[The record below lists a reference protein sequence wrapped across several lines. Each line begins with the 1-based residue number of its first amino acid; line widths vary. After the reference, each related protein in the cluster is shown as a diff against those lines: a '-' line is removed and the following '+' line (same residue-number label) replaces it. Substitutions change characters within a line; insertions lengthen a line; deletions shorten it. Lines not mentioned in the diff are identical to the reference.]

1 MGKIISIVG
10 LALIVAAG
18 LLASVATTQEDI
30 IKANKELCAKYT
42 ANAESALKNKDFAK
56 ALKFAKQAIKVDPDN
71 KSGYKMLEKIAAAQF
86 APAAATKSGT
96 SATPAAKT
104 PGKPTP
110 APASEEEL
118 GC

>member
-1 MGKIISIVG
+1 

-56 ALKFAKQAIKVDPDN
+56 ATKFAKQAIKVDPDN

-86 APAAATKSGT
+86 TPAAATNKNGT
-96 SATPAAKT
+96 TAAPAKPAA
-104 PGKPTP
+104 
-110 APASEEEL
+110 APATEEEL